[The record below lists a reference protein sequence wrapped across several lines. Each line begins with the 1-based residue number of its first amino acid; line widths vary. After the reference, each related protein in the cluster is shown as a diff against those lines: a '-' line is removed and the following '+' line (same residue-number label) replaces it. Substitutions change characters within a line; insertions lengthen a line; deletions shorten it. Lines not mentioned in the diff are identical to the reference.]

1 MNYKQEIPKKDMGQA
16 IPFNKIKSCR
26 HGIVCYNQND
36 IYIGKSFDLYGEFSE
51 EEIDLFRLLVTDK
64 DVVLDIGANIGAH
77 TLFLAKAVGPNGQVH
92 AFEPQRIVFQTLCAN
107 MALNHIANAFCYNI
121 ALGKSS
127 GTVLVPQV
135 RPWDRFN
142 FGGLSLGSNQFG
154 EVVEVK
160 TIDGLNLSA
169 CSFIKIDTEGMELD
183 VLMGAANTIRTL
195 QPILYVEN
203 DRKDKSVALT
213 KYIHSLG
220 YDMYWHKP
228 PLYNPQNF
236 FNNPENVFGD
246 IVSLNMI
253 CLPRSR
259 GGVLQ
264 KYEKIVVPK

>member
-1 MNYKQEIPKKDMGQA
+1 MNKVEMNDFTMIL
-16 IPFNKIKSCR
+16 
-26 HGIVCYNQND
+26 HGDNY
-36 IYIGKSFDLYGEFSE
+36 LE
-51 EEIDLFRLLVTDK
+51 EKVITTRCWKPATTQVFRELVKPGMTVV
-64 DVVLDIGANIGAH
+64 DVGANIGYFSLLSAS
-77 TLFLAKAVGPNGQVH
+77 LVGPTGQVH

-121 ALGKSS
+121 ALGKSP
-127 GTVLVPQV
+127 GAVLVPQV
-135 RPWDRFN
+135 RPWDHFN
-142 FGGLSLGSNQFG
+142 FGGLSLGSYQLG
-154 EVVEVK
+154 EEVEVK

-213 KYIHSLG
+213 KYIDSLG

-228 PLYNPQNF
+228 PLYNPENF

-264 KYEKIVVPK
+264 KYEKVVVPK